1 MRVLFLTNFYP
12 PASLGGYEQWC
23 QEVAERLQARHQIV
37 VLTSRHGRDACAAS
51 EPDWVRRDLH
61 LEMDLGTMRNGVQF
75 FTRRRAREQENLTHL
90 GRVVRDV
97 APDVVLVW
105 GMWNLHRTLVAHAE
119 HLMPGRL
126 AYYVGDYWPTLP
138 SQLAQYWDAP
148 ARHWSSAWPKRL
160 LAAAARR
167 VLARQAPPTLAFE
180 HALFPTRFMRDE
192 YRRLGIVPT
201 SARIVHGG
209 ADTRLYGAEPERPR
223 RGIRSLLYVGRLTR
237 DKGVHIA
244 IEAIGLLS
252 QQDRFSHVHL
262 SIAGT
267 GEDEAGLR
275 RLVQDHHLEAR
286 VVFLGHQSR
295 EALRTLY
302 HEADVL
308 VFPSLWQEP
317 FGRVLIEAMA
327 AGLVVVGTATGGAA
341 EILTHDE
348 NALVF
353 PASDA
358 AALASQVSRLA
369 DSEPLRAR
377 LASAGRQQALER
389 FSVDRMSAE
398 IETYLC
404 ELAAQAPPTPSQ
416 RL

>member
-1 MRVLFLTNFYP
+1 MRALFLTNFYP

-37 VLTSRHGRDACAAS
+37 VLTSRHGRGALAAS

-90 GRVVRDV
+90 DRVVRDV

-119 HLMPGRL
+119 RLMPGRL

-148 ARHWSSAWPKRL
+148 ARHWSSALPKRL

-180 HALFPTRFMRDE
+180 HVLFPTRFMRDE
-192 YRRLGIVPT
+192 YRRLGIVPK

-209 ADTRLYGAEPERPR
+209 ADTSLYGAEPERPR

-237 DKGVHIA
+237 DKGVQTA
-244 IEAIGLLS
+244 IEALGLLAR
-252 QQDRFSHVHL
+252 QDRFSEMRL

-267 GEDEAGLR
+267 GDDEPSLR
-275 RLVQDHHLEAR
+275 RLVQEQRLEAR
-286 VVFLGHQSR
+286 VTFCGHQSR

-302 HEADVL
+302 QEADVL

-317 FGRVLIEAMA
+317 FGRVLVEAMA

-353 PASDA
+353 PAGDA
-358 AALASQVSRLA
+358 VALANQVSRLA

-377 LASAGRQQALER
+377 LALAARQQALER

-398 IETYLC
+398 IETYLT
-404 ELAAQAPPTPSQ
+404 AMVAQAPRSSS
-416 RL
+416 LEE